1 MESWWLNVLEKN
13 RHTLYR
19 DSVTLIQGHVFSVL
33 LMFLFSK
40 TILLLLL
47 WQAERAMEEEVE
59 SWPWRGCSGLQRRVS
74 IYAAGMRVCQRELKE
89 ERQILCRSRSLT
101 PFLSSTR
108 LKEGGIRPT
117 KCYSS
122 GAHDLPFPLNAGCY
136 PRVQALPTWT
146 GSFVLSWL
154 RAITTFWD
162 RTEAKFSS
170 LLLSFR
176 SKYAAAFW

>member
-1 MESWWLNVLEKN
+1 MCVWCIVCVWLCRTAAIQKN
-13 RHTLYR
+13 NTTLTKNKPRNGIMMAECSRKTQTHTLYR

-89 ERQILCRSRSLT
+89 ERQMM
-101 PFLSSTR
+101 R
-108 LKEGGIRPT
+108 LAE
-117 KCYSS
+117 
-122 GAHDLPFPLNAGCY
+122 
-136 PRVQALPTWT
+136 V
-146 GSFVLSWL
+146 FVS
-154 RAITTFWD
+154 
-162 RTEAKFSS
+162 
-170 LLLSFR
+170 LSFSNTLFSPPPVWR
-176 SKYAAAFW
+176 KEE